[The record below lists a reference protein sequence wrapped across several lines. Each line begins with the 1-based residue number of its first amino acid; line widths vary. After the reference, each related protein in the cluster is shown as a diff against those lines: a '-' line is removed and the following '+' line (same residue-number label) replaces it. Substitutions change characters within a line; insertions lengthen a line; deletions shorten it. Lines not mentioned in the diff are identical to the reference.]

1 MDFVKQAIAIDEKS
15 RSRLMSDMQE
25 LTELDNPNSVVQ
37 MKEWLSENGVEMD
50 PLGKKA
56 VAAMIGETEGDVSEA
71 LSLR

>member
-1 MDFVKQAIAIDEKS
+1 MDFVKQALAIDEKS